1 MKFEKSNP
9 PEIDFCKI
17 QNGDVEEYEFLFRF
31 YYAVLVEFAL
41 YYVTDQQTAESIVQ
55 DVFVNVWNNRNKIK
69 LRSTIKV
76 YLYSATKKESFRY
89 LRDKKIRNRY
99 VQSLLSIEDLQIVC
113 DDSAHQKEIRNA
125 IENAI
130 RELPKKGQLIFC
142 MNRFDE
148 LTYAE
153 IARILGISVKTVETH
168 MSRALKYLRK
178 KLSHLLF
185 F

>member
-1 MKFEKSNP
+1 MKFEKNSP
-9 PEIDFCKI
+9 QEIDFCKI
-17 QNGDVEEYEFLFRF
+17 QNGDVKEFEFLFRF
-31 YYAVLVEFAL
+31 YYAVLVDFAL

-55 DVFVNVWNNRNKIK
+55 DVFVSVWNNRKKIK
-69 LRSTIKV
+69 LRSNIKV

-89 LRDKKIRNRY
+89 LRDKKNRDKY
-99 VQSLLSIEDLQIVC
+99 VQSLLSIEDLSIVYG
-113 DDSAHQKEIRNA
+113 DSVYRKDIRNA
-125 IENAI
+125 IEHAI

-178 KLSHLLF
+178 KLSYLLF